1 MFCRLSGATLTRL
14 SLKSPAFFART
25 LSVMVNKTF
34 LADHKAPLVML
45 SAKDFFAQLTS
56 QEKLYAHYMSKA
68 SHAGSRVVLRQV
80 SHESESIYDLIM
92 QIHHQLDGKYPEGEE
107 WDLYM
112 EYVAQFLSNL
122 GNYKSFGDLKFVPR
136 CSPEFFF
143 ELLKLAK
150 VDKTTKPSTAS
161 CPYATWEEVV
171 NKGVYYV
178 DDKSALLGFP
188 SEGHRSSY
196 YFGDV
201 SPADMRL
208 LKDEVFGKFK
218 ILPENTR
225 VHKLANNTFEI
236 LVASRTPENGASEYP
251 AEPIELS
258 DGSRAIFKFGDHSR
272 EMAKIV
278 QFLQKA
284 QGYAANETQ
293 EKMLEQYV
301 KHFQTGSS
309 HAHKESQK
317 LWVKDLSPVIETNI
331 GFIETYREPS
341 GIIGEFESL
350 VAIKNKERTEKFSNM
365 VKSAGKFISML
376 PWDAEY
382 EKPKFQPPD
391 FTSLEVL
398 TFAGSGIPAGIN
410 IPNYDDVRLNV
421 GFKNVSLGNILS
433 SSLGSK
439 MPVTFVNEEDRKVLD
454 KYQTDSFEVQVG
466 IHELLGHGSG
476 RLLSELDDGTFNFD
490 KENPPLGVDGKPVTT
505 YYKKGETWGSKFG
518 QLAGAFEE
526 CRAEVIAMYL
536 ITNRELL
543 EIFGFKTQ
551 EDQDNIIY
559 AGFLQMARAG
569 LLALEF
575 WDPST
580 QKWGQPHMQA
590 RFSIMKTFLNHTSD
604 DGFFQLLYGK
614 DDFSDLQLSLNRSM
628 IETVG
633 HAAIKD
639 YLTHLH
645 IYKSSGD
652 VVAGSKYFID
662 RSTVDPDLAKF
673 RKIVLDKKLPR
684 RQFIQANTVLEDKE
698 VILNEYDSTPQGILE
713 SFVEREV

>member
-1 MFCRLSGATLTRL
+1 MFQRSTGVIARLCFRNLNS
-14 SLKSPAFFART
+14 RT
-25 LSVMVNKTF
+25 LSTMVNKTY
-34 LADHKAPLVML
+34 LADHKAPMIML
-45 SAKDFFAQLTS
+45 SAKDFFAQLTGE
-56 QEKLYAHYMSKA
+56 EKLYAHYMSKA
-68 SHAGSRVVLRQV
+68 SHAGSRVILRQV
-80 SHESESIYDLIM
+80 SHESESIFDLVL
-92 QIHHQLDGKYPEGEE
+92 QIHGGLKGKYPSGEPFE
-107 WDLYM
+107 FYM

-136 CSPEFFF
+136 CSTDFFLD
-143 ELLKLAK
+143 LLKLANI
-150 VDKTTKPSTAS
+150 DKTVKPVTAS
-161 CPYATWEEVV
+161 CPYGTWEELVR
-171 NKGVYYV
+171 KGVYDV

-188 SEGHRSSY
+188 SEGHHSSY

-208 LKDEVFGKFK
+208 IKDEVFAKLK

-225 VHKLANNTFEI
+225 VRKNNNTFEI
-236 LVASRTPENGASEYP
+236 LVASEATSNTVSRYPDEPVSLSNGSQ
-251 AEPIELS
+251 
-258 DGSRAIFKFGDHSR
+258 AIFKFGDHSR
-272 EMAKIV
+272 EMANIAHY
-278 QFLQKA
+278 LEKA
-284 QGYAANETQ
+284 RGHAANETQ
-293 EKMLEQYV
+293 EKMLGQYID
-301 KHFQTGSS
+301 HFKSGSS
-309 HAHKESQK
+309 NAHKESQK

-350 VAIKNKERTEKFSNM
+350 VAITNKKRTEKFSKM
-365 VKSAGKFISML
+365 VQNAGKFISLL
-376 PWDAEY
+376 PWDSAF

-398 TFAGSGIPAGIN
+398 TFAGSGIPVGIN

-439 MPVTFVNEEDRKVLD
+439 TPITFVSDDDRQVLD
-454 KYQTDSFEVQVG
+454 KYQSDSFEVQVG

-476 RLLSELDDGTFNFD
+476 RLLSELEDGTFNFD
-490 KENPPLGVDGKPVTT
+490 KEHPPLGLDGKPVSTF
-505 YYKKGETWGSKFG
+505 YRKGETWGSKFG

-543 EIFGFKTQ
+543 EIFGFKTK

-569 LLALEF
+569 LLSLEF

-580 QKWGQPHMQA
+580 AKWGQPHMQA
-590 RFSIMKTFLNHTSD
+590 RFSIMKTFLKHTSD
-604 DGFFQLLYGK
+604 DKFFELLHTK
-614 DDFSDLQLSLNRSM
+614 DDFSDLRLKLDRSK

-633 HAAIKD
+633 HAALKD

-652 VVAGSKYFID
+652 VDAGSKYFID
-662 RSTVDPDLAKF
+662 RSTVDPDLAQY
-673 RKIVLDKKLPR
+673 RQIVLDKKLPR
-684 RQFIQANTVLEDKE
+684 RQFIQANTVFEGKE
-698 VILNEYDSTPQGILE
+698 VTLKEYDNTPEGILN
-713 SFVEREV
+713 SFLEREV

>member
-1 MFCRLSGATLTRL
+1 MLNRFRRSTLYRFGSITRTF
-14 SLKSPAFFART
+14 SPKQMST
-25 LSVMVNKTF
+25 MVNKAY
-34 LADHKAPLVML
+34 LADHKAPLIML
-45 SAKDFFAQLTS
+45 SAKDFFAQLS
-56 QEKLYAHYMSKA
+56 DQEKLYAHYMSKA
-68 SHAGSRVVLRQV
+68 SHAGSRIVLRQV

-92 QIHHQLDGKYPEGEE
+92 AIHEKIKGRYPEGEQYE
-107 WDLYM
+107 LYK

-122 GNYKSFGDLKFVPR
+122 GNYKSFGDLKFIPR
-136 CSPEFFF
+136 CTTDFFLD
-143 ELLKLAK
+143 LLNQAGIEKSS
-150 VDKTTKPSTAS
+150 KPSTAS
-161 CPYATWEEVV
+161 CLYSTWEEVV
-171 NKGVYYV
+171 LKGIYYV

-188 SEGHRSSY
+188 SEGHQSSY

-201 SPADMRL
+201 SPEDMTL
-208 LKDEVFGKFK
+208 LKDEVFSKLK

-225 VHKLANNTFEI
+225 IQKVNNNKFVI
-236 LVASRTPENGASEYP
+236 LVASENTENDLSEYPKDPIKLSNGAS
-251 AEPIELS
+251 AF
-258 DGSRAIFKFGDHSR
+258 FKFGDHTR
-272 EMAKIV
+272 EMHNIV
-278 QFLQKA
+278 QNLQKA
-284 QGYAANETQ
+284 RRYAANESQ
-293 EKMLEQYV
+293 KKMFDQYI

-309 HAHKESQK
+309 HAHKDSQK
-317 LWVKDLSPVIETNI
+317 FWVKDLSPVIETNI

-350 VAIKNKERTEKFSNM
+350 VAIKNKKRTEKFATM
-365 VKSAGKFISML
+365 VKSAGKFISLL
-376 PWDAEY
+376 PWDNAF

-410 IPNYDDVRLNV
+410 IPNYDDVRLNI

-439 MPVTFVNEEDRKVLD
+439 TPITFVTQEDRKILE
-454 KYQTDSFEVQVG
+454 KFQTDSFEVQVG

-476 RLLSELDDGTFNFD
+476 KLLSELEDGTFNFD
-490 KENPPLGVDGKPVTT
+490 REHPPLGLDGKPVTT

-536 ITNRELL
+536 ITNTELL
-543 EIFGFKTQ
+543 DIFGFKTQ

-580 QKWGQPHMQA
+580 KKWGQPHMQA
-590 RFSIMKTFLNHTSD
+590 RFSIMKTFLKHTSNE
-604 DGFFQLLYGK
+604 GFFQLSSTK
-614 DDFSDLQLSLNRSM
+614 SDFSDLQIKLDRSM
-628 IETVG
+628 IRTVG

-652 VVAGSKYFID
+652 VERGSKYFVE
-662 RSTVDPDLAKF
+662 RSTVDPDLAQF
-673 RKIVLDKKLPR
+673 RPIVLEKKLPR
-684 RQFIQANTVLEDKE
+684 RQFIQANTLLKDGQ
-698 VILNEYDSTPQGILE
+698 ITLNEYDNTPDGILE
-713 SFVEREV
+713 SFVQREV

>member
-1 MFCRLSGATLTRL
+1 MLKTLKTGLSRALRNTKGTKPYSRSSIMA
-14 SLKSPAFFART
+14 KSAY
-25 LSVMVNKTF
+25 

-45 SAKDFFAQLTS
+45 SAKDFFAQLS
-56 QEKLYAHYMSKA
+56 RDEKFYAHYMSKA

-80 SHESESIYDLIM
+80 SHESESIYDLIK
-92 QIHHQLDGKYPEGEE
+92 IVNEKLDGAYPEGEQT
-107 WDLYM
+107 DLYL
-112 EYVAQFLSNL
+112 EYVSQFLSNL

-136 CSPEFFF
+136 CSESFIMHLL
-143 ELLKLAK
+143 ELAGI
-150 VDKTTKPSTAS
+150 DKNTKPSNKS
-161 CPYATWEEVV
+161 CPYETWADVV
-171 NKGVYYV
+171 AKGIFHV
-178 DDKSALLGFP
+178 DEKCALLGFP
-188 SEGHRSSY
+188 SEGHHSSY

-201 SPADMRL
+201 SPEDMRL
-208 LKDEVFGKFK
+208 LKDEVFGHLK

-225 VHKLANNTFEI
+225 IKKLSSKRFEI
-236 LVASRTPENGASEYP
+236 LVASNASENTLPEYPKSPVNLSNGAEV
-251 AEPIELS
+251 A
-258 DGSRAIFKFGDHSR
+258 FVFGDHCR
-272 EMAKIV
+272 EMKLIAGY
-278 QFLQKA
+278 LCKA
-284 QGYAANETQ
+284 RDYAANDTQ
-293 EKMLEQYV
+293 KSMLDAYI
-301 KHFQTGSS
+301 KHFETGSS

-317 LWVKDLSPVIETNI
+317 LWVKDLSPVIETNV

-350 VAIKNKERTEKFSNM
+350 VAIQNKERTQKFATM
-365 VKSAGKFISML
+365 VQNAGKFISLL
-376 PWDAEY
+376 PWDKEF

-410 IPNYDDVRLNV
+410 IPNYDDVRLNI

-439 MPVTFVNEEDRKVLD
+439 MPITFVTEDDRKVLE
-454 KYQTDSFEVQVG
+454 KFQSESFEVQVG

-476 RLLSELDDGTFNFD
+476 KLLSELDDGTFNFD
-490 KENPPLGVDGKPVTT
+490 KENPPLGLDGKPVTT

-559 AGFLQMARAG
+559 AGYLQMARAG

-580 QKWGQPHMQA
+580 KKWGQPHMQA
-590 RFSIMKTFLNHTSD
+590 RFSIMKTFLKHTSD
-604 DGFFQLLYGK
+604 KHFLTLSYTKPDY
-614 DDFSDLQLSLNRSM
+614 SDLEIHLNRSM
-628 IETVG
+628 IESVG
-633 HAAIKD
+633 RDAVRD

-652 VVAGSKYFID
+652 VEKGTKYFVE
-662 RSTVDPDLAKF
+662 RSTVDPELAQF
-673 RKIVLDKKLPR
+673 RSIVIEKKLPR
-684 RQFIQANTVLEDKE
+684 RQFIQANTVIEEGNVSLK
-698 VILNEYDSTPQGILE
+698 EYDETTIGMLQSHL
-713 SFVEREV
+713 EREV